1 MKRITP
7 SWSEFFSQSCQLTIH
22 LNRARTGELQVV
34 VIDGL
39 TAQGTSRTLRLV
51 PNAGGTSIDHLEA
64 AIEVLATQIRQE
76 IEGPPPLFG

>member
-7 SWSEFFSQSCQLTIH
+7 SWSEFFSQSCHLTIH
-22 LNRARTGELQVV
+22 LARNRNGDLQCVT
-34 VIDGL
+34 IDGL

-51 PNAGGTSIDHLEA
+51 PNAGGTPVDHLEA

-76 IEGPPPLFG
+76 IEGPPPLYG